1 MSNTHEWCSP
11 GVEPEKDNLQDVPL
25 DQVPDW
31 VSAHCQGDLVH
42 IPDVSALPQNNS
54 LRGLLEPQG
63 ILTLVTL
70 PLFHGSSCFGFAG
83 FDAVRVQKDWSSD
96 EIALLKVMTVL
107 LTNAEIRRL
116 HEQRLVEAR
125 AAAEAA
131 SLAKGEFLANMSHE
145 IRTPLHGTVSM
156 IELLKGTRLTTT
168 QMEFLEMAE
177 SSAESLLNVINDI
190 LDFSKIEAGKLEL
203 TPRFFDLEDEVYR
216 LASLVSTKAR
226 EKDIDM
232 LVRLDPAAPRLV
244 EADNLRLRQILSNLL
259 FNAVKFTDSGHI
271 LLNVQCVDVED
282 ALVRLRFSVED
293 TGIGIPQEKIPLIF
307 DQFAQVDGSA
317 SRRHGGTGLG
327 LAICQQL
334 VRLMGGT
341 IAATSTV
348 NKGSTFFFE
357 LELPWKHAHALM
369 PEGLLTLSEHRALIV
384 DDMAINRRILGEYLT
399 SWGIAHDSVN
409 SALGALR
416 LLAQAAENGQTYSF
430 MLLDHAMPGMNGL
443 ELARTLYINAAPS
456 PLRVILMTSKWDM
469 LNSDQCANLGIWTA
483 LPKPVAASDLFNAI
497 GDCLFGRQGMGCT
510 TDEELSLES
519 ENAES
524 ESGPARGHVLV
535 VDDHRINRKTAKL
548 LLEKLGFRVSTAEN
562 GLEALDMVRFENFD
576 MIFMD
581 VQMPMMDGYE
591 TSRAIRALGER
602 YADLPIIA
610 LTANA
615 MENDRAR
622 CLEAGMTDYLPKP
635 LPWDRLLTVIR
646 EHQSP
651 PRQEVGQSLEGLDFH
666 HNDFLNRYDLELDV
680 AREIL
685 QEFLADGPDTLDEI
699 LRAMEHRDAGT
710 SALVHR
716 FKGPCSYVGAQRL
729 QDLCG
734 KILTEV
740 AHNQW
745 NKAETL
751 TRELA
756 SAWENFTAAAHAWLE
771 GSEHPDFVKE

>member
-1 MSNTHEWCSP
+1 
-11 GVEPEKDNLQDVPL
+11 
-25 DQVPDW
+25 
-31 VSAHCQGDLVH
+31 
-42 IPDVSALPQNNS
+42 
-54 LRGLLEPQG
+54 
-63 ILTLVTL
+63 
-70 PLFHGSSCFGFAG
+70 
-83 FDAVRVQKDWSSD
+83 
-96 EIALLKVMTVL
+96 
-107 LTNAEIRRL
+107 
-116 HEQRLVEAR
+116 
-125 AAAEAA
+125 
-131 SLAKGEFLANMSHE
+131 
-145 IRTPLHGTVSM
+145 
-156 IELLKGTRLTTT
+156 
-168 QMEFLEMAE
+168 
-177 SSAESLLNVINDI
+177 
-190 LDFSKIEAGKLEL
+190 
-203 TPRFFDLEDEVYR
+203 
-216 LASLVSTKAR
+216 
-226 EKDIDM
+226 
-232 LVRLDPAAPRLV
+232 
-244 EADNLRLRQILSNLL
+244 
-259 FNAVKFTDSGHI
+259 VKEG
-271 LLNVQCVDVED
+271 
-282 ALVRLRFSVED
+282 LVRLRFSVED
-293 TGIGIPQEKIPLIF
+293 TGIGIPQEKIPSIF
-307 DQFAQVDGSA
+307 DQFIQANGSA

-327 LAICQQL
+327 LTICKQL
-334 VRLMGGT
+334 VRLMGGS

-348 NKGSTFFFE
+348 DKGSTFFFE
-357 LELPWKHAHALM
+357 LELPWKHDHVLI
-369 PEGLLTLSEHRALIV
+369 PEDFLNLSKHRALIV

-430 MLLDHAMPGMNGL
+430 MLLDHAMPGMDGL
-443 ELARTLYINAAPS
+443 ELARTLFINAAHSS
-456 PLRVILMTSKWDM
+456 PRVILMTSKWGM
-469 LNSDQCANLGIWTA
+469 LNSDQCANLGIWAA
-483 LPKPVAASDLFNAI
+483 LPKPVVASDLFNAI
-497 GDCLFGRQGMGCT
+497 GDCLVGRQGMGCAP
-510 TDEELSLES
+510 DEETQLELKNDALETGS
-519 ENAES
+519 T
-524 ESGPARGHVLV
+524 RGHVLV
-535 VDDHRINRKTAKL
+535 VDDHRINRKTATL

-562 GLEALDMVRFENFD
+562 GLEALDIVRSENFD
-576 MIFMD
+576 MVFMD

-591 TSRAIRALGER
+591 TSRTIRALGGR

-615 MENDRAR
+615 MENDRTR

-646 EHQSP
+646 EHQRP
-651 PRQEVGQSLEGLDFH
+651 PRQEVGQSLERLDFH

-699 LRAMEHRDAGT
+699 LRAMKHRDADT

-745 NKAETL
+745 NEAETL